1 MHKIFVYNINIYK
14 MYAGRFSLVSRSHY
28 AVDKELSYTIRGTA
42 KLLNIASAKYGG
54 DWHSV
59 PHTHNHLE
67 LFYIIGGKG
76 QFLINDQLYP
86 VNTNHLVI
94 INPNVIHTEV
104 SLNAQPLEYIV
115 LGVDG
120 IELSISD
127 TSDGQFC
134 ILDHFESL
142 DIASCLR
149 NILREM
155 ELKQP
160 GHEDIC
166 QAFMEILIIRL
177 MRSTGLSV
185 PAETVSGSTNRQCAA
200 VRRYIDLH
208 FKEALTLDQLAEAG
222 HMNKF
227 YLSHAFKREYGVSP
241 INYMISRRI
250 EESKYLLVETDLALS
265 QIAQLLGFSSLSY
278 FSQVFHRTQGTT
290 PKEYRQQQKGMK

>member
-1 MHKIFVYNINIYK
+1 M
-14 MYAGRFSLVSRSHY
+14 SRSHY

-42 KLLNIASAKYGG
+42 KLLNVASAKYGG

-59 PHTHNHLE
+59 PHTHNHVE

-76 QFLINDQLYP
+76 QFLINDDLYP

-115 LGVDG
+115 LGIDG
-120 IELSISD
+120 IELSIND
-127 TSDGQFC
+127 TTNGQFC
-134 ILDHFESL
+134 ILDHFESV
-142 DIASCLR
+142 DISSCLR

-155 ELKQP
+155 EMKQP
-160 GHEDIC
+160 GYEDVC

-185 PAETVSGSTNRQCAA
+185 PNGIPSVSSHRQCAA
-200 VRRYIDLH
+200 IRRYIDLH
-208 FKEALTLDQLAEAG
+208 FKESLTLDLLAEEA
-222 HMNKF
+222 HMNKH
-227 YLSHAFKREYGVSP
+227 YLSHAFKREYGISP

-250 EESKYLLVETDLALS
+250 EESKYLLTETDLSLS
-265 QIAQLLGFSSLSY
+265 QISQLLGFSSLSY
-278 FSQVFHRTQGTT
+278 FSQVFRKSQSI
-290 PKEYRQQQKGMK
+290 PPIEYRQNSKHP

>member
-1 MHKIFVYNINIYK
+1 M
-14 MYAGRFSLVSRSHY
+14 SRSHY
-28 AVDKELSYTIRGTA
+28 SLNQEQSFTIRGTA
-42 KLLNIASAKYGG
+42 KLLNAASAKYGG

-59 PHTHNHLE
+59 PHTHNHAE
-67 LFYIIGGKG
+67 LFYIVGGKG
-76 QFLINDQLYP
+76 QFLIEDQLYP

-94 INPNVIHTEV
+94 INPNVTHTEV

-115 LGVDG
+115 LGIEGV
-120 IELSISD
+120 ELSITENSN
-127 TSDGQFC
+127 GQFC
-134 ILDHFESL
+134 ILDHFESM
-142 DIASCLR
+142 DITSCLR

-160 GHEDIC
+160 GYEDIC

-185 PAETVSGSTNRQCAA
+185 PTEPQNSVGNHQCAA
-200 VRRYIDLH
+200 VRRYIDHH
-208 FKEALTLDQLAEAG
+208 FKESLTLDQLAEEA

-250 EESKYLLVETDLALS
+250 NESKYLLAETDLSLS

-278 FSQVFHRTQGTT
+278 FSQAFRKTQGFS
-290 PKEYRQQQKGMK
+290 PMEYRQQHKVYR